1 MRTKDNKLTIQINKP
16 VSEVF
21 NFLLNP
27 KNTPLWID
35 SIVKE
40 VTNEWPV
47 KVGSKYRNQNKEG
60 VWSEYMVLS
69 LDPNNSFEFI
79 KSDNNYH
86 VRYTLISTDNN
97 KTKLE
102 YYEWVKDGE
111 IDGAFTQD
119 ILEKLKSVLESLHS

>member
-1 MRTKDNKLTIQINKP
+1 MKDNKLIIQINKP

-21 NFLLNP
+21 GFLLNP

-40 VTNEWPV
+40 ESDEWPV
-47 KVGSKYRNQNKEG
+47 KAGSKYRNQNRNS
-60 VWSEYMVLS
+60 VWSEYKVLS
-69 LDPNNSFEFI
+69 LDPNKSFEFV

-86 VRYTLISTDNN
+86 VRYTFKNLGNN

-102 YYEWVKDGE
+102 YYEWVEKGE
-111 IDGAFTQD
+111 VDEPFTQD
-119 ILEKLKSVLESLHS
+119 ILEKLQSVLEDLYP